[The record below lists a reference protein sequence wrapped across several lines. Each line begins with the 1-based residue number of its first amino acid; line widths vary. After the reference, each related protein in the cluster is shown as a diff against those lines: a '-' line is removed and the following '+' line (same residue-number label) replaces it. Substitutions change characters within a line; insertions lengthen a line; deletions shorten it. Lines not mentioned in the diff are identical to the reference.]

1 MGGGWSAGHL
11 QTIYY
16 WDSSRKNCK
25 ISLKKG
31 ACDLLR
37 PPLNRPMHYL
47 HWNIILFH
55 HLRAVKNPVW
65 QFTRKV
71 WQFDVSSNCQCGRE
85 IFFCLFIIS
94 RWLLQSGFCMCY
106 LKNILT
112 KWKKASL
119 WLLIFE
125 CRNDQHADL
134 SSVISEKGK
143 DPLWWSSALIQERT
157 LEQNFIQWKA
167 TKTLIFLI
175 TKMNVNIY
183 YCHLQSRQPL
193 PDFFFLFFAP

>member
-1 MGGGWSAGHL
+1 MNNFNNKLTKTESLTTLQGGIENSESGEGGNLLDTCKLYITEIL
-11 QTIYY
+11 QE
-16 WDSSRKNCK
+16 KNCK
-25 ISLKKG
+25 ISQKKE

-37 PPLNRPMHYL
+37 SPLNRPMHYL

-106 LKNILT
+106 LKNIFT
-112 KWKKASL
+112 KW
-119 WLLIFE
+119 
-125 CRNDQHADL
+125 
-134 SSVISEKGK
+134 
-143 DPLWWSSALIQERT
+143 
-157 LEQNFIQWKA
+157 
-167 TKTLIFLI
+167 
-175 TKMNVNIY
+175 
-183 YCHLQSRQPL
+183 
-193 PDFFFLFFAP
+193 

>member
-1 MGGGWSAGHL
+1 MNNFNNILTKTESLTTLQGGIENVESGEGGGICWTLASIL
-11 QTIYY
+11 QE
-16 WDSSRKNCK
+16 KNCK
-25 ISLKKG
+25 ISQKKG

-47 HWNIILFH
+47 HGNIILFH

-112 KWKKASL
+112 KW
-119 WLLIFE
+119 
-125 CRNDQHADL
+125 
-134 SSVISEKGK
+134 
-143 DPLWWSSALIQERT
+143 
-157 LEQNFIQWKA
+157 
-167 TKTLIFLI
+167 
-175 TKMNVNIY
+175 
-183 YCHLQSRQPL
+183 
-193 PDFFFLFFAP
+193 

>member
-1 MGGGWSAGHL
+1 MNNFNNILTKTESLRTLHIGVPKLVRDFFPRLDGFWHFNKVSILFYSILFYSILFYSITRRYRKFQKVVGGGGMICWTLANYILLRFFKKKL
-11 QTIYY
+11 QNFTEKR
-16 WDSSRKNCK
+16 SVRS
-25 ISLKKG
+25 
-31 ACDLLR
+31 LLR
-37 PPLNRPMHYL
+37 PPLNRPMRYL

-112 KWKKASL
+112 KW
-119 WLLIFE
+119 
-125 CRNDQHADL
+125 
-134 SSVISEKGK
+134 
-143 DPLWWSSALIQERT
+143 
-157 LEQNFIQWKA
+157 
-167 TKTLIFLI
+167 
-175 TKMNVNIY
+175 
-183 YCHLQSRQPL
+183 
-193 PDFFFLFFAP
+193 